1 MIMDFSQY
9 RKILIYILT
18 FLAYAWSGYGA
29 GLLSNLKDAVL
40 AAETV
45 FQDLFQNAITVARKI
60 RDIHEVF
67 DAAVEENCIFQCPGG
82 MIPKADWNHKPQSN
96 GCGSLGIEINQ
107 EYLPLTEMTKCC
119 DAHDI
124 CYDSCNSDKEKC
136 DLEFKRCL
144 YKYCDG
150 YQSSAIINTCKAA
163 AKMLFTGT
171 TALGCKSYIDAQKEA
186 CYCGE
191 KWNKNKKP
199 KKAAQAG
206 GEL

>member
-1 MIMDFSQY
+1 
-9 RKILIYILT
+9 
-18 FLAYAWSGYGA
+18 
-29 GLLSNLKDAVL
+29 
-40 AAETV
+40 
-45 FQDLFQNAITVARKI
+45 
-60 RDIHEVF
+60 
-67 DAAVEENCIFQCPGG
+67 
-82 MIPKADWNHKPQSN
+82 
-96 GCGSLGIEINQ
+96 
-107 EYLPLTEMTKCC
+107 MTKCC

-124 CYDSCNSDKEKC
+124 CYDTCNLDKEKC

-206 GEL
+206 GELWKNGVMCQLNETYYNVSFMNL